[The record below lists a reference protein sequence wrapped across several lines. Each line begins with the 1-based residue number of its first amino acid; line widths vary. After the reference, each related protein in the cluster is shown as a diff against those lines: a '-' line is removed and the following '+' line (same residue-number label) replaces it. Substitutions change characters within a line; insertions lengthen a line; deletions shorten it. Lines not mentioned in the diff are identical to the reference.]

1 MTRETQSRS
10 MGYLVKM
17 PKLGMEMSEGTVV
30 EWLFEEG
37 DSVEADEPIAEIES
51 EKTSAEIEAR
61 EDGVLRQILLAEGE
75 TCEPGDPIGI
85 VAGPDEDISDLEA
98 AVEGGEPTP
107 EAEPTAEPTG
117 EAEPEETTAEE
128 SGDAADS
135 AADVKATPRAR
146 KRAEELG
153 VDLVGIEGTGPSGA
167 VSADDVEAAA
177 EAATERQAEADEEPV
192 ESAAGTAGLTV
203 SEERTFGQMRQTIAN
218 RLGESYREAVHVTEH
233 RHADAE
239 ALLSAADVADA
250 ELEVD
255 VSIPDIL
262 LVALSAALEEHPE
275 FNATF
280 EEDTHRLYEEHN
292 VGIAVDVE
300 QGLLTPVLRDVGSL
314 SLDEIAKR
322 RREITT
328 RVLEGDYDMSDLQG
342 GTFTVTNLGMFGVEQ
357 FDPIINPPQI
367 AILGVN
373 AIDEQPVR
381 GDDGVTFRRQLP
393 LSLSFDHRVVDG
405 ADAAR
410 FLGTLVEHLEE
421 PWPLLPDAVSAAADV
436 AASDEEVELPER
448 TVTTHLREDLS
459 GWIEAGSFE
468 WEFDVTEK
476 FGGSGG
482 PTPVDYY
489 LGALSSCLA
498 SSIGIQ
504 ADIRDVELSELSVE
518 AEATPEE
525 GSVESLAAQVTID
538 GDADDETLERLVEN
552 GERTCHV
559 AELLREDVPL
569 ELDWERP

>member
-1 MTRETQSRS
+1 

-17 PKLGMEMSEGTVV
+17 PKLGMEMSQGTVV
-30 EWLFEEG
+30 AWLFEEG
-37 DSVEADEPIAEIES
+37 DGVEAGEPIAEIES
-51 EKTSAEIEAR
+51 EKTTAEIEAR
-61 EDGVLRQILLAEGE
+61 EDGVLGRILLAEGE

-85 VAGPDEDISDLEA
+85 VVGPDEDVAEFEA
-98 AVEGGEPTP
+98 AIGGTGDGDLSPD
-107 EAEPTAEPTG
+107 AEPAAESTTDG
-117 EAEPEETTAEE
+117 EPEEITAGE
-128 SGDAADS
+128 SGADAES
-135 AADVKATPRAR
+135 AVDVKATPRAR

-153 VDLVGIEGTGPSGA
+153 VDLVGIDGTGPSGA

-177 EAATERQAEADEEPV
+177 EGKEESPDEETA
-192 ESAAGTAGLTV
+192 ESASEAAGLTV
-203 SEERTFGQMRQTIAN
+203 SEERTFGQMRRTIAT

-239 ALLSAADVADA
+239 ALLSAADVADE
-250 ELEVD
+250 ELGVD
-255 VSIPDIL
+255 VSLPDVL

-280 EEDTHRLYEEHN
+280 EDDTHRLYEEHN
-292 VGIAVDVE
+292 VGLAVDVE

-314 SLDEIAKR
+314 SLEEIAQR
-322 RREITT
+322 RRELTR
-328 RVLEGDYDMSDLQG
+328 RVLDGEYDMSDLQG
-342 GTFTVTNLGMFGVEQ
+342 GTFTVTNLGTFGIEQ

-373 AIDEQPVR
+373 AIDEHAVR

-410 FLGTLVEHLEE
+410 FLETLVEHVEN
-421 PWPLLPDAVSAAADV
+421 PWPLLPDAVSVTADV
-436 AASDEEVELPER
+436 ATSGEAVELPER
-448 TVTTHLREDLS
+448 TVRTHLREDLS
-459 GWIEAGSFE
+459 GWIAAGSFE

-482 PTPVDYY
+482 PTPIDYY

-504 ADIRDVELSELSVE
+504 ADIRDVELEELSVE
-518 AEATPEE
+518 AEAAPAE
-525 GSVESLAAQVTID
+525 GSVESLAARVTID
-538 GDADDETLERLVEN
+538 GDTDDETLERLVEN

-569 ELDWERP
+569 ELGWERP

>member
-1 MTRETQSRS
+1 

>member
-1 MTRETQSRS
+1 

-30 EWLFEEG
+30 AWLFEEG

-51 EKTSAEIEAR
+51 EKTTAEIEAR
-61 EDGVLRQILLAEGE
+61 EDGVLKRILLAEGE

-85 VAGPDEDISDLEA
+85 VAGPDEDVSELEA
-98 AVEGGEPTP
+98 AVEGAAGTGEPSP
-107 EAEPTAEPTG
+107 EAESAAEPAAEPAT
-117 EAEPEETTAEE
+117 EAEPEGATADEA
-128 SGDAADS
+128 GADAGS
-135 AADVKATPRAR
+135 TADVKATPRAR

-177 EAATERQAEADEEPV
+177 EGQEGQPDEETAESVEGPV
-192 ESAAGTAGLTV
+192 GLTV
-203 SEERTFGQMRQTIAN
+203 TEERTFGQMRRTIAK

-239 ALLSAADVADA
+239 ALLSAADAADE

-255 VSIPDIL
+255 VSLPDVL

-292 VGIAVDVE
+292 VGLAVDVD

-314 SLDEIAKR
+314 SLGEIAQQ
-322 RREITT
+322 RREITE
-328 RVLEGDYDMSDLQG
+328 RVLEGEYDMSDLQG

-357 FDPIINPPQI
+357 FNPIINPPQI

-373 AIDEQPVR
+373 AIDEHAVR

-410 FLGTLVEHLEE
+410 FLGTLVEHVEN
-421 PWPLLPDAVSAAADV
+421 PWPLLPEAVSAAVGDETT
-436 AASDEEVELPER
+436 SEEVELPER

-459 GWIEAGSFE
+459 GWIAAGSFE

-482 PTPVDYY
+482 PTPIDYY

-504 ADIRDVELSELSVE
+504 ADIRDVELDELSVE

-525 GSVESLAAQVTID
+525 GSVESLAARVTID

-569 ELDWERP
+569 ELDWKRP

>member
-1 MTRETQSRS
+1 

-17 PKLGMEMSEGTVV
+17 PKLGMEMSQGTVV
-30 EWLFEEG
+30 AWLFEEG
-37 DSVEADEPIAEIES
+37 DGVEAGEPIAEIES
-51 EKTSAEIEAR
+51 EKTTAEIEAR
-61 EDGVLRQILLAEGE
+61 EDGVLGRILLAEGE

-85 VAGPDEDISDLEA
+85 VVGPDEDVAEFEA
-98 AVEGGEPTP
+98 AIEGTGGVDPSP
-107 EAEPTAEPTG
+107 DAEPAAESARDG
-117 EAEPEETTAEE
+117 EPEEVMTGE
-128 SGDAADS
+128 SGTDAES

-153 VDLVGIEGTGPSGA
+153 VGLAGIDGTGPSGA

-177 EAATERQAEADEEPV
+177 EGKEGHPDEEQERHPD
-192 ESAAGTAGLTV
+192 EETAEGAPEAAGLTV
-203 SEERTFGQMRQTIAN
+203 SEERTFGQMRRTIAT

-239 ALLSAADVADA
+239 ALLSAAEVADE
-250 ELEVD
+250 ELGVD
-255 VSIPDIL
+255 VSLPDVL

-280 EEDTHRLYEEHN
+280 EDDTHRLYEEHN
-292 VGIAVDVE
+292 VGLAVDVE

-314 SLDEIAKR
+314 SLEEIAQR
-322 RREITT
+322 RRELTR
-328 RVLEGDYDMSDLQG
+328 RVLDGEYDMSDLQG
-342 GTFTVTNLGMFGVEQ
+342 GTFTVTNLGTFGVEQ

-373 AIDEQPVR
+373 AIDEHAVR

-410 FLGTLVEHLEE
+410 FLGTLVEHVEN
-421 PWPLLPDAVSAAADV
+421 PWPLLPEAVSVAADV
-436 AASDEEVELPER
+436 AASSEAVVLPER
-448 TVTTHLREDLS
+448 TVRTHLREDLS
-459 GWIEAGSFE
+459 GWIAAGSFE
-468 WEFDVTEK
+468 WEFDVSEK

-482 PTPVDYY
+482 PTPIDYY

-504 ADIRDVELSELSVE
+504 ADIRDVELEELSVE
-518 AEATPEE
+518 AEATPAE
-525 GSVESLAAQVTID
+525 GSVESLAARVTID

-552 GERTCHV
+552 GEGTCHV

-569 ELDWERP
+569 ELGWERP